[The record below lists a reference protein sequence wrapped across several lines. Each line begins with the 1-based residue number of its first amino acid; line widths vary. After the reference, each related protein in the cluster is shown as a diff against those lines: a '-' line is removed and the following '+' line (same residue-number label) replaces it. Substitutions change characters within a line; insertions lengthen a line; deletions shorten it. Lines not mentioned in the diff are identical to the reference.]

1 MKILA
6 LEFSSPRRSVAVLEG
21 QTILAERAEAA
32 GETIPP
38 LRLIEQALQS
48 AGVERRQV
56 ECVAVGLG
64 PGSYTGIRAAIAL
77 AQGWQ
82 LAGGVKL
89 LGVGSVDCLAAQAQ
103 AERIFG
109 RVNVVVDA
117 QRGELYQAACEITAA
132 AVRGI
137 ATLRIVTLDQARLE
151 VGPAGQVIG
160 PEAKRWFPNGRELCP
175 AAAVLGRLAAVR
187 NDFIPGER
195 LEPVYLR
202 ASGFV
207 KAPPARHLPK
217 Q

>member
-6 LEFSSPRRSVAVLEG
+6 LEFSSARRSVAVLEG
-21 QTILAERAEAA
+21 QTILAEQAEAA

-56 ECVAVGLG
+56 ECVVVGLG
-64 PGSYTGIRAAIAL
+64 PGSYTGIRGAVAL

-103 AERIFG
+103 AEGIVG

-117 QRGELYQAACEITAA
+117 QRGELYLATFDIAAN
-132 AVRGI
+132 AVQETI
-137 ATLRIVTLDQARLE
+137 PLRIVTLVEARAA
-151 VGPAGQVIG
+151 VGPGGEVIG
-160 PEAKRWFPNGRELCP
+160 PEARRWFPNGRELCP
-175 AAAVLGRLAAVR
+175 GAAGLGRLAATQNV
-187 NDFIPGER
+187 FVAGER

-202 ASGFV
+202 ATSFV
-207 KAPPARHLPK
+207 KAPPARHWPSV
-217 Q
+217 